1 MIMVSKLFFI
11 VKIEMVS
18 IGITMFV
25 AVIKTGLNIDSISI
39 GDDIVFDEI
48 CDVL

>member
-1 MIMVSKLFFI
+1 
-11 VKIEMVS
+11 
-18 IGITMFV
+18 MFV

-39 GDDIVFDEI
+39 GDDIVFNEI